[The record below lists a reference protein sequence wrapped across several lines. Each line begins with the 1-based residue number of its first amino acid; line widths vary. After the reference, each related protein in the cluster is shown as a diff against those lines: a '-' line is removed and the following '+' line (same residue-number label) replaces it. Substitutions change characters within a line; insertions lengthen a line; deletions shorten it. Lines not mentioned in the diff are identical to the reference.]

1 VNGVLWGWV
10 ALAAGLVAG
19 WLFERRAR
27 RSERMDRADI
37 RKVNDERYRHAGS
50 MDPFM
55 GAGSGSYAPVEDAAR
70 ADARRAAEAERLA
83 RDPDDRR

>member
-1 VNGVLWGWV
+1 MWGWV
-10 ALAAGLVAG
+10 ALVLGLVVA
-19 WLFERRAR
+19 WLFDRRAR
-27 RSERMDRADI
+27 RDGHKVQADI

-55 GAGSGSYAPVEDAAR
+55 GAGTGSYARVEDTAR
-70 ADARRAAEAERLA
+70 ADDRRAAEAERLA

>member
-1 VNGVLWGWV
+1 MNGVLWVWV
-10 ALAAGLVAG
+10 ALAAGLVAA
-19 WLFERRAR
+19 WVFDRRAR
-27 RSERMDRADI
+27 RSGHRVRADI

-55 GAGSGSYAPVEDAAR
+55 GAGTGSYARVEDTAR
-70 ADARRAAEAERLA
+70 ANDRRAAEAERLA